1 MTIVPAMPAPSLAL
15 LEIESIA
22 RGMVV
27 ADAVLKRSPVQLLSA
42 SPVSPGKYLVLFT
55 GGVAEVEEAAAA
67 GRSAADAQLLD
78 ALILA
83 QAHPALVPAIRSGAK
98 GRPSG
103 SVGIVETQTVA
114 SALLCADRALKA
126 AAVRLI
132 QVGFARGIGGKGY
145 FVLTGPLDDVEAAL
159 EAALTGLP
167 THLLVGSELITRPH
181 DELEGPLF

>member
-1 MTIVPAMPAPSLAL
+1 MTIAPASSAPALAL

-27 ADAVLKRSPVQLLSA
+27 ADAVLKKAPVQLLSA
-42 SPVSPGKYLVLFT
+42 GPVSPGKYLVLFT

-67 GRSAADAQLLD
+67 GKAAADAQLLD
-78 ALILA
+78 LLILA
-83 QAHPALVPAIRSGAK
+83 QAHPALGPAIRSGAK
-98 GRPSG
+98 GRPAG

-145 FVLTGPLDDVEAAL
+145 FVLTGSLDDVEAAL
-159 EAALTGLP
+159 EAALRGLA
-167 THLLVGSELITRPH
+167 TNLLVGTELIARPH
-181 DELEGPLF
+181 DELEGPIF